1 MRIPDDLPRRWR
13 TYWPDADVERMARDV
28 EARIDDA
35 IAAWALT
42 DAHPLPGG
50 HVGAVLATADLVLK
64 VSPRGHDD
72 DVLVA
77 SQPEA
82 LEHWRPS
89 GIVPVLHGRRD
100 DGFTYLM
107 QRMRPGTT
115 LDDAGLGFEDRLHTL
130 GVLAARLH
138 AAGPAPAGF
147 VPLADYAAR
156 WNPGALAAP
165 RDDDVLLHAD
175 LHGGNVLRDGD
186 GWKVVDPHAA
196 RGDRHADVWAL
207 LDPLVPA
214 VPDDATALRWVAV
227 YAEAARLD
235 PDRAR
240 AWVHVRAAGEADD
253 VEPDDPGWAARLR
266 RMAEATSPAS

>member
-1 MRIPDDLPRRWR
+1 M
-13 TYWPDADVERMARDV
+13 ER
-28 EARIDDA
+28 
-35 IAAWALT
+35 L
-42 DAHPLPGG
+42 
-50 HVGAVLATADLVLK
+50 
-64 VSPRGHDD
+64 
-72 DVLVA
+72 
-77 SQPEA
+77 
-82 LEHWRPS
+82 
-89 GIVPVLHGRRD
+89 
-100 DGFTYLM
+100 
-107 QRMRPGTT
+107 RPGTT

-156 WNPGALAAP
+156 WNPGDLAAP

-175 LHGGNVLRDGD
+175 LHGGNVLRDDD

-214 VPDDATALRWVAV
+214 VPDHATALRWVAV
-227 YAEAARLD
+227 YAERRLD

-266 RMAEATSPAS
+266 RMAEATS

>member
-1 MRIPDDLPRRWR
+1 MRVPDDLPRRWR

-28 EARIDDA
+28 EARIGHA

-42 DAHPLPGG
+42 GAQPLAGG
-50 HVGAVLATADLVLK
+50 HVGAVLATRDLVLK
-64 VSPRGHDD
+64 VSPRGHTD

-77 SQPEA
+77 SQPAA
-82 LEHWRPS
+82 LEHWRPT

-107 QRMRPGTT
+107 QRLRPGTT
-115 LDDAGLGFEDRLHTL
+115 LDDAGLTFEDRLRTL

-138 AAGPAPAGF
+138 AAGPAPAAF

-156 WNPGALAAP
+156 WNPGALATP

-207 LDPLVPA
+207 LDPLVRRSPTTRPPCVGSRSTPRPRPSSPTAPA
-214 VPDDATALRWVAV
+214 PGCTCGQQ
-227 YAEAARLD
+227 AR
-235 PDRAR
+235 R
-240 AWVHVRAAGEADD
+240 
-253 VEPDDPGWAARLR
+253 
-266 RMAEATSPAS
+266 ATSSRTTLRGPPGCDAWRR